1 MKNLLVM
8 IGVGLIAF
16 VAVFA
21 FITRDEI
28 GAEVANRLDS
38 DFTKQCVARA
48 QFPAEIEDYAE
59 EICDCMKSE
68 FDARGFELT
77 DAFGSHRGEMQRI
90 TQDCV
95 AEWM

>member
-8 IGVGLIAF
+8 IGVGLISFF
-16 VAVFA
+16 VVFA
-21 FITRDEI
+21 FTTRDEI
-28 GAEVANRLDS
+28 GEEVSNRLS
-38 DFTKQCVARA
+38 KDFTKQCVARA

-68 FDARGFELT
+68 FDARGLELT

-90 TQDCV
+90 TQECA